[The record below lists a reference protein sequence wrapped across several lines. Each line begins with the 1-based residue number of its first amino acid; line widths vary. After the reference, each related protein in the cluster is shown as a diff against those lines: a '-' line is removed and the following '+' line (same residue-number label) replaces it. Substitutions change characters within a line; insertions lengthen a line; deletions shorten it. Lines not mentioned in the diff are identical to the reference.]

1 MATEPLTI
9 KHVEF
14 EGYKFDIDMDVF
26 DDVEFFKLA
35 DDLDKGD
42 SSKLIDIFV
51 MALGQSGYD
60 KLAAYFKKRDG
71 RLRMSTLQKLTNVIF
86 GLADPKE
93 SASGTPET
101 TISTN

>member
-1 MATEPLTI
+1 MATEPTTI

-14 EGYKFDIDMDVF
+14 EGYKFDVDLDVF

-42 SSKLIDIFV
+42 TSKLIDIFV
-51 MALGQSGYD
+51 MALGQDGYD

-71 RLRMSTLQKLTNVIF
+71 RLRMSVLQKITNVIF
-86 GLADPKE
+86 GLADPKD
-93 SASGTPET
+93 SASGTSET